1 MILDDLVGD
10 PQAFPGAPD
19 RYGGRTRLGRGQL
32 GTKIISPSWGF
43 HPEKDGDFT
52 NIRLRFKREKWGCDH
67 QQCWFNRT
75 LMATWDF
82 VFNLSGW

>member
-1 MILDDLVGD
+1 MLYTAIITISISQIKNNKMFVGVSVLKNQLLSDLISGLAMILDDLVGD

-43 HPEKDGDFT
+43 HQ
-52 NIRLRFKREKWGCDH
+52 EKW
-67 QQCWFNRT
+67 
-75 LMATWDF
+75 L
-82 VFNLSGW
+82 L